1 MADIHPRRVDPNRRK
16 AGEERMAQRIVGLD
30 IGTSAARAVE
40 LSVAEGQRPVLEAF
54 GQVGLPNGAVI
65 DGEVRDRAGVAQA
78 LHRLWQ
84 EGGFKEKRVHIGIA
98 GLRAITRE
106 LDMPTLP
113 PEELDDAVRFRAD
126 EVLPFPLERTVIS
139 SKVIA
144 RYTDAEGDPTLRVL
158 VAAAHLDL
166 IDSVVAAAVE
176 AGLEPVGIDL
186 NTAALVR
193 ALSDPS
199 YRGGPEAIVSVGAGL
214 TLVVVHEGGILQFVR
229 TIDLG
234 GASTTR
240 SIAGA
245 LDLPETDAEAVKR
258 RLSSGDEQDIG
269 AREANAQAVAGL
281 VGEIQS
287 SVRFFSSQ
295 PGRSPVSRL
304 LVTGGGAQTAG
315 FVSELQKASDV
326 PVVPASP
333 LSMTDTSRL
342 PITPEQAAAIDPTLA
357 VPIGLAIP
365 DPSGRPFNLLPAE
378 VRQQAAERKVR
389 RGLLV
394 GAGAILVLVIG
405 LSAWRV
411 LAVNDAKNQ
420 VKVLSASIAE
430 IKTVQ
435 IPKYDK
441 AVALKNSVA
450 ALQKQPIP
458 ALAGEVDWLVV
469 LNQLGQYQPPNAVL
483 SALSLQ
489 ATPATTSPA
498 PTTGSSTT
506 PPPASVAV
514 GTINTTITVP
524 DLPSVTAWGQSMSG
538 APVLSNV
545 IPTGTLAPLLSGVTF
560 TASMGIN
567 GNAHSQR
574 LSQFEEAL
582 P

>member
-1 MADIHPRRVDPNRRK
+1 
-16 AGEERMAQRIVGLD
+16 MAQRIVGLD

-40 LSVAEGQRPVLEAF
+40 LSVSDGQKPVLEAF
-54 GQVGLPNGAVI
+54 GQVGLPHGAIV
-65 DGEVRDRAGVAQA
+65 DGEVRDRGGVAQA
-78 LHRLWQ
+78 LRRLWQ

-113 PEELDDAVRFRAD
+113 PEELDDAVRFRSD
-126 EVLPFPLERTVIS
+126 EVLPFPLERTIIS

-144 RYTDAEGDPTLRVL
+144 RYTDAEGAPTLRVL
-158 VAAAHLDL
+158 LAAAHLDL
-166 IDSVVAAAVE
+166 IDSVVAAVME

-193 ALSDPS
+193 ALSDPG
-199 YRGGPEAIVSVGAGL
+199 YEGGPEAIVSVGAGL
-214 TLVVVHEGGILQFVR
+214 TLVVVHEGGVLQFVR

-234 GASTTR
+234 GESTTR

-245 LDLPETDAEAVKR
+245 LDLPEVDAEAVKR
-258 RLSSGDEQDIG
+258 RLSSGDEKDVR
-269 AREANAQAVAGL
+269 ARKANAQAVADL

-315 FVSELQKASDV
+315 FVAELQKASDV
-326 PVVPASP
+326 PVILASP

-342 PITPEQAAAIDPTLA
+342 PITPEQAATIDPTLA
-357 VPIGLAIP
+357 VPVGLAMP

-378 VRQQAAERKVR
+378 VRRRAAERKVR
-389 RGLLV
+389 RALLV
-394 GAGAILVLVIG
+394 GAGAVLALVIG

-411 LAVNDAKNQ
+411 LAVNNAKNQ

-430 IKTVQ
+430 IKSVE

-458 ALAGEVDWLVV
+458 VLTGEVDWLVV
-469 LNQLGQYQPPNAVL
+469 LNQIGQFQPSNAVL
-483 SALSLQ
+483 SALALQ
-489 ATPATTSPA
+489 AVAPSTPAPG
-498 PTTGSSTT
+498 GSSALPTAT
-506 PPPASVAV
+506 MQV
-514 GTINTTITVP
+514 GTISTTITVP
-524 DLPSVTAWGQSMSG
+524 NLPSVTTWGQSMSG
-538 APVLSNV
+538 APILTNV
-545 IPTGTLAPLLSGVTF
+545 IPTGTLSPLLSGVTF

-574 LSQFEEAL
+574 LSQFEEVL